1 MFSED
6 RPVGNPAQIFRSF
19 LKNKGLRN
27 TPQRQQIMEVFFNES
42 GHLTTE
48 EIYDRVR
55 KEDPSLGQATVYRTM
70 KLLCEAGLAREVRF
84 GDGLARYEHAAD
96 AHHDH
101 LICENCGRNIEVVDS
116 QIEELQDAL
125 ARLRRDRAAAMA
137 ARDAAVHRLHTNRAA
152 IDALQKTMRES
163 AAAREKRA
171 MWDNLSKTING
182 NLTGKIKLPFEQYV
196 QAFYFDGVVE
206 AANLRFTR
214 MTDGQYRLLRRKSE
228 AVGGKT
234 ALDLDVFDAY
244 TGKTRPVGSLSG
256 GESFMAALSLALG
269 ISDTIQQN
277 AGGVVIETLF
287 IDEGFGSLDSDSLE
301 KAVDTLA
308 GLAGG
313 DKLIGVIS
321 HVEALQ
327 DRLTRQIHVTKTR
340 AGSKAEIEIS

>member
-116 QIEELQDAL
+116 QIEEL
-125 ARLRRDRAAAMA
+125 
-137 ARDAAVHRLHTNRAA
+137 
-152 IDALQKTMRES
+152 
-163 AAAREKRA
+163 
-171 MWDNLSKTING
+171 
-182 NLTGKIKLPFEQYV
+182 
-196 QAFYFDGVVE
+196 
-206 AANLRFTR
+206 
-214 MTDGQYRLLRRKSE
+214 
-228 AVGGKT
+228 
-234 ALDLDVFDAY
+234 
-244 TGKTRPVGSLSG
+244 
-256 GESFMAALSLALG
+256 
-269 ISDTIQQN
+269 
-277 AGGVVIETLF
+277 
-287 IDEGFGSLDSDSLE
+287 
-301 KAVDTLA
+301 
-308 GLAGG
+308 
-313 DKLIGVIS
+313 
-321 HVEALQ
+321 
-327 DRLTRQIHVTKTR
+327 
-340 AGSKAEIEIS
+340 

>member
-125 ARLRRDRAAAMA
+125 ARKHGFKPTF
-137 ARDAAVHRLHTNRAA
+137 HRLYLYSICPDCQRNR
-152 IDALQKTMRES
+152 
-163 AAAREKRA
+163 
-171 MWDNLSKTING
+171 
-182 NLTGKIKLPFEQYV
+182 
-196 QAFYFDGVVE
+196 
-206 AANLRFTR
+206 
-214 MTDGQYRLLRRKSE
+214 
-228 AVGGKT
+228 
-234 ALDLDVFDAY
+234 
-244 TGKTRPVGSLSG
+244 
-256 GESFMAALSLALG
+256 
-269 ISDTIQQN
+269 
-277 AGGVVIETLF
+277 
-287 IDEGFGSLDSDSLE
+287 
-301 KAVDTLA
+301 
-308 GLAGG
+308 
-313 DKLIGVIS
+313 
-321 HVEALQ
+321 
-327 DRLTRQIHVTKTR
+327 
-340 AGSKAEIEIS
+340 

>member
-101 LICENCGRNIEVVDS
+101 LICENCGHNIEVVDS

-125 ARLRRDRAAAMA
+125 SR
-137 ARDAAVHRLHTNRAA
+137 
-152 IDALQKTMRES
+152 
-163 AAAREKRA
+163 
-171 MWDNLSKTING
+171 LSKKPLIRG
-182 NLTGKIKLPFEQYV
+182 
-196 QAFYFDGVVE
+196 D
-206 AANLRFTR
+206 
-214 MTDGQYRLLRRKSE
+214 
-228 AVGGKT
+228 
-234 ALDLDVFDAY
+234 
-244 TGKTRPVGSLSG
+244 
-256 GESFMAALSLALG
+256 AALSG
-269 ISDTIQQN
+269 P
-277 AGGVVIETLF
+277 
-287 IDEGFGSLDSDSLE
+287 EGFLRPSCFSLS
-301 KAVDTLA
+301 KAGVSHAFTRSRDDRRFLSRHA
-308 GLAGG
+308 RR
-313 DKLIGVIS
+313 KLPS
-321 HVEALQ
+321 
-327 DRLTRQIHVTKTR
+327 R
-340 AGSKAEIEIS
+340 AG

>member
-125 ARLRRDRAAAMA
+125 ARKHGFKPTFPGCISTAFVPIVKETADTRRC
-137 ARDAAVHRLHTNRAA
+137 
-152 IDALQKTMRES
+152 
-163 AAAREKRA
+163 
-171 MWDNLSKTING
+171 G
-182 NLTGKIKLPFEQYV
+182 
-196 QAFYFDGVVE
+196 
-206 AANLRFTR
+206 
-214 MTDGQYRLLRRKSE
+214 TDW
-228 AVGGKT
+228 
-234 ALDLDVFDAY
+234 
-244 TGKTRPVGSLSG
+244 
-256 GESFMAALSLALG
+256 
-269 ISDTIQQN
+269 
-277 AGGVVIETLF
+277 AGGVPSAFLF
-287 IDEGFGSLDSDSLE
+287 FPFQGRSLPCVH
-301 KAVDTLA
+301 A
-308 GLAGG
+308 
-313 DKLIGVIS
+313 IS
-321 HVEALQ
+321 
-327 DRLTRQIHVTKTR
+327 
-340 AGSKAEIEIS
+340 